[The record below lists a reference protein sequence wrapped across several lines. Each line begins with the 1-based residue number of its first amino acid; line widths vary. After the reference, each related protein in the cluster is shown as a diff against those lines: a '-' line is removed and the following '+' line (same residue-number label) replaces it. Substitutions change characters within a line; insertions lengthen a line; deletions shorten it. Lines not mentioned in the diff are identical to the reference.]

1 MGTSLLTAPFPRVD
15 GELRAGGF
23 RLSELAERFG
33 TPLYVYDLEQIEVR
47 YRAFD
52 AAFAEVDH
60 LIAYSVKANGNLA
73 ILNRLGRLGA
83 GADIVSL
90 GELYRALRA
99 GIPPEKIVFA
109 GVGKTEGEMQAALD
123 AGIHVFN
130 VESRGELERLDA
142 VASARRQ
149 VAPFAV
155 RVNPDIVSPTF
166 HEYTATG
173 HAETKFGVAVDE
185 THELYEWARGRPW
198 LKARGIDV
206 HIGSQILEPGPYFEA
221 LSRVIGMVP
230 ELRKAGDA
238 LEFVD
243 IGGGYGVPYNEEPR
257 MIMED
262 LAHAILPLVRST
274 GLKLILEPGRF
285 IVGEA
290 GLLLTRVEYVKR
302 LGGKTFVVVD
312 GGMSELIRPS
322 HYEAFHA
329 IEPVVSPDAPRPSQ
343 PVDVVGPICE
353 SGDFLAL
360 GRSIALPES
369 GELLAVRTAG
379 AYGFTMSSNYN
390 ARRRPAEVLVEGARA
405 HLVRT
410 RETLEDLVRG
420 ETIPWEARGAG
431 QNDQV
436 ETMTR
441 TRAEDAASG
450 TRARGES

>member
-1 MGTSLLTAPFPRVD
+1 VHRRKRLIAHGGGLGTSLLTAPFPRVD

-33 TPLYVYDLEQIEVR
+33 TPLYVYDLEQIEAR

-52 AAFAEVDH
+52 LAFQDVDH

-73 ILNRLGRLGA
+73 ILHRLGRMGA

-99 GIPPEKIVFA
+99 GIPPERMVFA
-109 GVGKTEGEMQAALD
+109 GVGKTESEMQEALD

-142 VASARRQ
+142 VATARRR

-185 THELYEWARGRPW
+185 TFELYEWARERPW
-198 LKARGIDV
+198 LQARGIDV
-206 HIGSQILEPGPYFEA
+206 HIGSQILDPVPYFDA
-221 LSRVIGMVP
+221 LSRVVGMVP
-230 ELRKAGDA
+230 ELRKAGDE

-262 LAHAILPLVRST
+262 LAHAILPLIQST
-274 GLKLILEPGRF
+274 GGLRLILEPGRF

-290 GLLLTRVEYVKR
+290 GMLLTRVEYVKQ
-302 LGGKTFVVVD
+302 LGKKWFVVVD
-312 GGMSELIRPS
+312 GGMSDLIRPS
-322 HYEAFHA
+322 HYEAYHA
-329 IEPVVSPDAPRPSQ
+329 IEPVVMPGARRVEV
-343 PVDVVGPICE
+343 VDVVGPICE
-353 SGDFLAL
+353 SGDFLARARPL
-360 GRSIALPES
+360 ELPEP
-369 GELLAVRTAG
+369 GELLGVRTAG
-379 AYGFTMSSNYN
+379 AYGFAMASNYN
-390 ARRRPAEVLVEGARA
+390 ARRRPAEVLVEGEQV
-405 HLVRT
+405 HLVRR

-420 ETIPWEARGAG
+420 ESIPWEARGAG
-431 QNDQV
+431 QN
-436 ETMTR
+436 E
-441 TRAEDAASG
+441 
-450 TRARGES
+450 